1 MIEGILIGLQTA
13 LTLQNLVMVM
23 VGCLVGT
30 FIGMLPGLG
39 PMSAIALMIPIATS
53 FDPAAGI
60 ILMAAVYYGAIF
72 GGSTSSILINAPGV
86 PSTVATSFDG
96 YPMAKR
102 GEAGKALAIAAYASF
117 SGGVI
122 GAILLLVAAPS
133 LASVSL
139 AFQSTDYFA
148 LMVLGLTA
156 VAAFAGK
163 GNVLK
168 ALLMTVVGL
177 MLSTVGTDKSVGVPR
192 FTFGMI
198 DLVDGISFL
207 LLAMATFALSEA
219 LLGVLKPQSEEDRRR
234 EMDAQRN
241 IGSMA
246 VSKREVGE
254 IAPTVGRS
262 SLLGF
267 LIGVLPGAGATIAS
281 FLAYGTEQRLAGA
294 KKGAEFGKG
303 SVRGL
308 AAPESAN
315 NAAATGSFV
324 PLLTLGIPG
333 SGTTAIMLGALL
345 AYGVQPGPRLY
356 IDQPDVFWSV
366 ILSMWI
372 GNVILLILNLPLI
385 PYIARVLAIPGRIL
399 LPLIFFFSL
408 IGVYFVSFNSFDIH
422 MMVLFATVAVV
433 LRLLDFPMAPMILGF
448 ILGGM
453 MEDNLRRALSI
464 NNGSWSFL
472 WERELTLAILL
483 IAAATLIVPLI
494 APTLGRRFARRRAS
508 TSAESGVSAD

>member
-1 MIEGILIGLQTA
+1 MIDGILIGLGTA
-13 LTLQNLVMVM
+13 LTFQNLIMVM

-39 PMSAIALMIPIATS
+39 PMSAIALMIPIAIG

-86 PSTVATSFDG
+86 ASTVATSFDG
-96 YPMAKR
+96 YPMAKK
-102 GEAGKALAIAAYASF
+102 GLAGKALAIAAYASF

-122 GAILLLVAAPS
+122 GALLLLLAAPS
-133 LASVSL
+133 LAAVSL

-163 GNVLK
+163 GNVIK

-177 MLSTVGTDKSVGVPR
+177 MLSTVGTDQTQGIQR

-198 DLVDGISFL
+198 DLLDGVSFL

-219 LLGVLKPQSEEDRRR
+219 LMGIIKPKTDEDRQR
-234 EMDAQRN
+234 ELDAQRN

-246 VSKREVGE
+246 LSRGEVKE
-254 IAPTVGRS
+254 IAPVISRS
-262 SLLGF
+262 SVLGF

-281 FLAYGTEQRLAGA
+281 FLAYGTEQRLAGR
-294 KKGAEFGKG
+294 KGSEFGHG

-308 AAPESAN
+308 TAPESAN

-345 AYGVQPGPRLY
+345 SYGIQPGPRLY
-356 IDQPDVFWSV
+356 IDEPQVFWAV
-366 ILSMWI
+366 IVSMWI
-372 GNVILLILNLPLI
+372 GNIILLILNLPLI
-385 PYIARVLAIPGRIL
+385 PYIARILAIPGRFL
-399 LPLIFFFSL
+399 LPLILFFSL
-408 IGVYFVSFNSFDIH
+408 IGVYFVSFNTFDIH
-422 MMVLFATVAVV
+422 MMVVFAVAAVV
-433 LRLLDFPMAPMILGF
+433 LRLLDFPMAPMILGY

-453 MEDNLRRALSI
+453 MEENLRRALLI
-464 NNGSWSFL
+464 NDDSWAFL
-472 WERELTLAILL
+472 WERPLTLSILV
-483 IAAATLIVPLI
+483 IAALTLVMPIVWPWMMQLM
-494 APTLGRRFARRRAS
+494 GRRQE
-508 TSAESGVSAD
+508 SAGEGG

>member
-1 MIEGILIGLQTA
+1 MLEGILIGLGTA
-13 LTLQNLVMVM
+13 LTFQNLIMVV

-39 PMSAIALMIPIATS
+39 PMSAIALMIPIAIG

-86 PSTVATSFDG
+86 ASTVATSFDG
-96 YPMAKR
+96 YPMAKK
-102 GEAGKALAIAAYASF
+102 GQGGKALAIAAYASF

-122 GAILLLVAAPS
+122 GAILLLVAAPK
-133 LASVSL
+133 LAEVSL

-168 ALLMTVVGL
+168 AFLMTVVGL
-177 MLSTVGTDKSVGVPR
+177 MLSTVGTDQTQGVQR

-198 DLVDGISFL
+198 DLLDGVSFL

-219 LLGVLKPQSEEDRRR
+219 LMGVIKPTSEEDRQK

-241 IGSMA
+241 VGSMA
-246 VSKREVGE
+246 VTRAEAKE
-254 IAPTVGRS
+254 IAPVIGRS
-262 SLLGF
+262 SILGF

-281 FLAYGTEQRLAGA
+281 FLAYGTEQRLAGQ
-294 KKGAEFGKG
+294 KKGAEFGHG
-303 SVRGL
+303 SIRGL

-333 SGTTAIMLGALL
+333 SGTTAIMLGALIS
-345 AYGVQPGPRLY
+345 YGIQPGPRLY
-356 IDQPDVFWSV
+356 IDEPQVFWAV
-366 ILSMWI
+366 IISMWI

-385 PYIARVLAIPGRIL
+385 PYIARVLAIPQRFL

-408 IGVYFVSFNSFDIH
+408 IGVYFVSFNTFDIH
-422 MMVLFATVAVV
+422 MMVVFAIAAVI
-433 LRLLDFPMAPMILGF
+433 LRLLNFPMAPMILGY

-453 MEDNLRRALSI
+453 MEENLRRALLI
-464 NNGSWSFL
+464 NNDSWAFL

-483 IAAATLIVPLI
+483 IAATTVFMPIVWPKIRRL
-494 APTLGRRFARRRAS
+494 LGRRREEAG
-508 TSAESGVSAD
+508 EGG